1 MIACL
6 RSTRFQSANRQAQV
20 FLELRRLMDLNAV
33 ASGRHTKQFVV
44 TKRLGHKVAGVPIIM
59 KKNFDTLPEARTYWR
74 EQAMILTDQG
84 MNRLDFHINGFHE
97 ED

>member
-6 RSTRFQSANRQAQV
+6 RSTRFQTADRQAEV
-20 FLELRRLMDLNAV
+20 FLELRRLMDVNAV

-44 TKRLGHKVAGVPIIM
+44 TQRMRVANRPVIT
-59 KKNFDTLPEARTYWR
+59 KKNFDTLPEARSYWR

-84 MNRLDFHINGFHE
+84 LEKLDFHISGFHE